1 MKRKLMA
8 LLCACILLSGCQS
21 GSDPTVQTQ
30 PTVPETTVA
39 TEPTVSLMEQGV
51 PLAESPNLLYIPN
64 EIIEGMVSPRLRLLG
79 NGLLVSDYTNQKL
92 RLYHISLE
100 DGSLVASTVFKSS
113 MEPRIAIGNGEIGI
127 SDGGN
132 RVVTILDMDLKTLR
146 TYDVNAEGGDW
157 YLSPELDTLYIFQDE
172 RGLMAYDL
180 ETGDERWLVDNGFQ
194 VLVEDSGNGYVY
206 FTYTDRSD
214 QKTYERCLDLAT
226 GTVETVPMLGSYTRQ
241 GEVWL
246 VRKGQESV
254 LVLGEDQFLVNW
266 TDSPVRLLSP
276 RRQLLVMDASQRTLM
291 LHDEEGKFLSI
302 CSLPQSSHAMMGE
315 DLVWSGYWEGYFFTD
330 FLGEYSRLMFWDVN
344 AETGIEGEDLTM
356 EPRGIVQLP
365 ESLLEPALYE
375 RARELSERFG
385 VEIYLADQCELIY
398 THYESFAV
406 TDPVYVTGA
415 LDILEN
421 AMSVYPEGFFRQL
434 CYGTVET
441 IRIEVVGALHVR
453 EGITERTNS
462 AAGFAQH
469 QGDYFSI
476 VLDAFS
482 IDEGTIFH
490 EFSHIID
497 KKLEWDADIRPEALY
512 SEAAWRDL
520 QPEGFEYIESYVETP
535 EYVADYLTSGYFVRE
550 YGMRFP
556 TEDRAVLME
565 SAMML
570 ESRYFEPG
578 SGLRAKLQYYA
589 ECIRD
594 CFDTEGWPEV
604 LPWEQVLTE

>member
-8 LLCACILLSGCQS
+8 LLFAGILLSGCQS

-30 PTVPETTVA
+30 PTVPENTVVA
-39 TEPTVSLMEQGV
+39 EPTVSLMEQGV

-79 NGLLVSDYTNQKL
+79 NGLLASDYTYKKL
-92 RLYHISLE
+92 TLNHLSLE

-157 YLSPELDTLYIFQDE
+157 YLSPALDTLYIFQDE

-206 FTYTDRSD
+206 FTYTDRGD

-226 GTVETVPMLGSYTRQ
+226 GTVETVPMVGSYTRQ

-315 DLVWSGYWEGYFFTD
+315 DLVWSGYWDGYFFTD
-330 FLGEYSRLMFWDVN
+330 FLGEYSVLMFWDVN
-344 AETGIEGEDLTM
+344 AETEGEALTLDPLGM
-356 EPRGIVQLP
+356 EQPT
-365 ESLLEPALYE
+365 ETLLEPALYD
-375 RARELSERFG
+375 RAKEISERYG
-385 VEIYLADQCELIY
+385 VEIVLGEQCELYY
-398 THYESFAV
+398 THYESFAL
-406 TDPVYVTGA
+406 TDPEYVRTA
-415 LDILEN
+415 LDVLET
-421 AMSVYPEGFFRQL
+421 ALSRYPDGFFGQL
-434 CYGTVET
+434 CYDTVKT
-441 IRIEVVGALHVR
+441 IRIEVVGSLYVR
-453 EGITERTNS
+453 EGVTDRTNS
-462 AAGFAQH
+462 VAAFAQNR
-469 QGDYFSI
+469 GSYYSI
-476 VLDAFS
+476 VVGGFMTRED
-482 IDEGTIFH
+482 TIYH
-490 EFSHIID
+490 EISHIID
-497 KKLEWDADIRPEALY
+497 KKLAWDAQIRPEALY
-512 SEAAWRDL
+512 SEEGWMAL
-520 QPEGFEYIESYVETP
+520 QPDGFRFIESYVETP
-535 EYVADYLTSGYFVRE
+535 EYVADYLDTGYFIKE
-550 YGMRFP
+550 YGMTFP

-589 ECIRD
+589 DCIRD
-594 CFDTEGWPEV
+594 CFDTEGWPDV